1 MTAPADGNA
10 GAGDAAGS
18 FGEIPRP
25 NEAYGAQ
32 NPRFADSDRN
42 DGQQGQVSQGVD
54 LGPNFERL
62 EEERPE
68 LVNALRELVRQYR
81 VEGVA
86 ARMHE
91 IRRIRQ
97 ARLFWQ
103 GLQYA
108 WWNPNDMNWHLPF
121 EQKFNDDRTLEEM
134 PRYQFVTNFYQGFGL
149 SFVAVLSQDVPSV
162 RFYPQSA
169 QSLVDIAAA
178 RAASDVAEL
187 IERNNHVEQ
196 LLTSIG
202 YFLWTDGKVG
212 AYVRFVKD
220 GQRFGFRE
228 EEILAAV
235 EIPLGVDTWV
245 CPSCGRETP
254 VVGYEEVQNGYP
266 RSAISDQETIQDAG
280 NLPRSLDSGLQKA
293 QTSARDDNFGFGEND
308 GAVGSGAGTGHN
320 PESAYAVDL
329 AGESLAPEGVSYTCP
344 GCGAELGERDLR
356 RAERVTVPRV
366 VETRRVANGQ
376 EVISIAGGLEL
387 NTPVWANEMHEYPYL
402 QWQAEVHRAKL
413 KAAYPLAA
421 GKIESAPS
429 QGPED
434 VYARVSRLSVE
445 QGLPS
450 IHPGD
455 ALMNLITFDRTW
467 LRPWAFYGIENEEVR
482 NELLALFPD
491 GCYVGFAGDVYCEA
505 RNESMDDH
513 WRVLHAL
520 PGDGQNRPS
529 VGDSLVQV
537 QERYN
542 TLSNMQA
549 ETYEYGIPPIYADPQ
564 VLDFDALANQVAEPA
579 AHFPARARPGQ
590 PLAAGFFQP
599 APAQVPPDMIRHQQ
613 DLIGPVS
620 QFLTGLFPAVFG
632 GNMEDVKTASGYAM
646 ARDQAMGRLGLVWR
660 RLKQFYGEVMLLGV
674 DCFRKNRPE
683 DVDVPLL
690 GPDGTLDARMIRVG
704 DLKGNICV
712 HPEADETFPRLKSQ
726 QRGVLQQLFGL
737 KDPLIQE
744 ALAEP
749 ANLGYIKNVLGLTE
763 LVIPGEDSRNKQ
775 LREIQVLLGSVPIVV
790 HVSENVTRDS
800 SVAGKAENPE
810 GSPNDSGGTR
820 DTEHGPRT
828 VVLPSVP
835 VDLLLDDH
843 AVEFEECKR
852 WANSEAGQSAKM
864 TNPAGFA
871 NVRAHAEAHL
881 RAMTTF
887 APPTDSSTQQPPAVR
902 RGQVSPPPA
911 PAPVHE
917 PRAPM
922 VARTPRESSTRADAE
937 RDGQGDHWV
946 TINGNHVLISEP
958 QGKQPAQAQP
968 AASIKVLNKDVTI
981 AYDPRLSVEEKLRA
995 SKEIAAAVDLL
1006 NKNADKLTDD
1016 EKKAIGEIS
1025 SVFETASDKDK
1036 LGATGKGSMTLSKDY
1051 MEAAGVSAAWLAS
1064 LFGHEGQHYLNSGK
1078 YSGTERWRDEQSA
1091 SRVQLG
1097 IGNKIG
1103 FSPNER
1109 SSLQNWMD
1117 DKNRATMQ
1125 EHMEKGYTY

>member
-1 MTAPADGNA
+1 MRDGMDNATRDWEPGMTAPADGNA
-10 GAGDAAGS
+10 GAGGVAQS
-18 FGEIPRP
+18 FGGIPRP
-25 NEAYGAQ
+25 DEAYGAQ
-32 NPRFADSDRN
+32 NPRSADFARN
-42 DGQQGQVSQGVD
+42 EGRESQASQGVD

-81 VEGVA
+81 QEGVT
-86 ARMHE
+86 ARRHE

-121 EQKFNDDRTLEEM
+121 EQKFNDDRALEEM

-187 IERNNHVEQ
+187 VERNNHVEH

-202 YFLWTDGKVG
+202 YFLWTDGKLG
-212 AYVRFVKD
+212 AYVRYVKD

-235 EIPLGVDTWV
+235 EVPLGEDVWV
-245 CPSCGRETP
+245 CPDCGKETP
-254 VVGYEEVQNGYP
+254 AGGGYQGVQDGYQ
-266 RSAISDQETIQDAG
+266 RSDISDQEAREEGGGSLGDG
-280 NLPRSLDSGLQKA
+280 GEGKSRSLVSGLQKA
-293 QTSARDDNFGFGEND
+293 QTSGRDDNEGGDAN
-308 GAVGSGAGTGHN
+308 GAT
-320 PESAYAVDL
+320 AV
-329 AGESLAPEGVSYTCP
+329 CP
-344 GCGAELGERDLR
+344 GCGAELSEKDLR

-421 GKIESAPS
+421 GKIEAAPS

-482 NELLALFPD
+482 KELLALFPD

-632 GNMEDVKTASGYAM
+632 GNMEDVKTASGYAL

-712 HPEADETFPRLKSQ
+712 HPETDETFPRLKSQ

-763 LVIPGEDSRNKQ
+763 LVIPGEDARNKQ
-775 LREIQVLLGSVPIVV
+775 LREIQVLLGSAPIVV
-790 HVSENVTRDS
+790 QQRVGGGQD
-800 SVAGKAENPE
+800 AGSQP
-810 GSPNDSGGTR
+810 GSLDSGPTKTQTSARG
-820 DTEHGPRT
+820 DNPIGDGI
-828 VVLPSVP
+828 VMLPSVA
-835 VDLLLDDH
+835 VDVLMDEH

-881 RAMTTF
+881 RAI
-887 APPTDSSTQQPPAVR
+887 
-902 RGQVSPPPA
+902 QVSQ
-911 PAPVHE
+911 VV
-917 PRAPM
+917 RTS
-922 VARTPRESSTRADAE
+922 AR
-937 RDGQGDHWV
+937 G
-946 TINGNHVLISEP
+946 
-958 QGKQPAQAQP
+958 PAQA
-968 AASIKVLNKDVTI
+968 
-981 AYDPRLSVEEKLRA
+981 
-995 SKEIAAAVDLL
+995 
-1006 NKNADKLTDD
+1006 
-1016 EKKAIGEIS
+1016 
-1025 SVFETASDKDK
+1025 
-1036 LGATGKGSMTLSKDY
+1036 
-1051 MEAAGVSAAWLAS
+1051 
-1064 LFGHEGQHYLNSGK
+1064 
-1078 YSGTERWRDEQSA
+1078 
-1091 SRVQLG
+1091 
-1097 IGNKIG
+1097 
-1103 FSPNER
+1103 
-1109 SSLQNWMD
+1109 
-1117 DKNRATMQ
+1117 
-1125 EHMEKGYTY
+1125 

>member
-1 MTAPADGNA
+1 MTMANREMAGMTAPADGNFPSREM
-10 GAGDAAGS
+10 GAAMDEPGTVHLKVDAT
-18 FGEIPRP
+18 EL
-25 NEAYGAQ
+25 GA
-32 NPRFADSDRN
+32 
-42 DGQQGQVSQGVD
+42 
-54 LGPNFERL
+54 NFELL
-62 EEERPE
+62 EELRPE

-81 VEGVA
+81 MEGVT
-86 ARMHE
+86 ARRHE

-178 RAASDVAEL
+178 KAASDVAEL
-187 IERNNHVEQ
+187 VERNNHVEH

-202 YFLWTDGKVG
+202 YFLWTDGKLG
-212 AYVRFVKD
+212 AYVRYVAD

-228 EEILAAV
+228 QEIVVGV
-235 EIPLGVDTWV
+235 EIPLGADVWK
-245 CPSCGRETP
+245 CSSCGRETA
-254 VVGYEEVQNGYP
+254 VDGDQIADN
-266 RSAISDQETIQDAG
+266 SDQESGTEVTNDEWRVASQDKEKPA
-280 NLPRSLDSGLQKA
+280 PS
-293 QTSARDDNFGFGEND
+293 T
-308 GAVGSGAGTGHN
+308 
-320 PESAYAVDL
+320 
-329 AGESLAPEGVSYTCP
+329 PEGAAPNGYTCP
-344 GCGAELGERDLR
+344 GCGAGLGEKDLR

-387 NTPVWANEMHEYPYL
+387 NTPVWANEMHEFPYL
-402 QWQAEVHRAKL
+402 QWQTEVHRAKL
-413 KAAYPLAA
+413 KAAYPHAA
-421 GKIESAPS
+421 NKIESTPS
-429 QGPED
+429 QGAED
-434 VYARVSRLSVE
+434 VYARVSRISVE

-467 LRPWAFYGIENEEVR
+467 LRPWAFYSVEDEDVR
-482 NELLALFPD
+482 RELLAVFPD
-491 GCYVGFAGDVYCEA
+491 GCYVAFAGDAYCEA

-542 TLSNMQA
+542 VLSNMQA

-613 DLIGPVS
+613 DLIGPVA

-632 GNMEDVKTASGYAM
+632 GNMEDVKTASGYAL
-646 ARDQAMGRLGLVWR
+646 ARDQALGRLGLVWR

-674 DCFRKNRPE
+674 ESFRKNRPE

-690 GPDGTLDARMIRVG
+690 GPDGMLDARMIRVA
-704 DLKGNICV
+704 DLKGNIAV

-744 ALAEP
+744 AMADP
-749 ANLGYIKNVLGLTE
+749 ANIGYIKNVLGLTE
-763 LVIPGEDSRNKQ
+763 LVVPGEDSRNKQ
-775 LREIQVLLGSVPIVV
+775 LREIQALLGAAPIVV
-790 HVSENVTRDS
+790 QVPA
-800 SVAGKAENPE
+800 AGDQKTAISDQEAGGG
-810 GSPNDSGGTR
+810 GS
-820 DTEHGPRT
+820 HT
-828 VVLPSVP
+828 VVLPSVA
-835 VDLLLDDH
+835 VDLLLDNH

-852 WANSEAGQSAKM
+852 WANSEAGQSARM

-881 RAMTTF
+881 RAM
-887 APPTDSSTQQPPAVR
+887 SGS
-902 RGQVSPPPA
+902 G
-911 PAPVHE
+911 
-917 PRAPM
+917 
-922 VARTPRESSTRADAE
+922 
-937 RDGQGDHWV
+937 
-946 TINGNHVLISEP
+946 I
-958 QGKQPAQAQP
+958 
-968 AASIKVLNKDVTI
+968 LN
-981 AYDPRLSVEEKLRA
+981 PS
-995 SKEIAAAVDLL
+995 
-1006 NKNADKLTDD
+1006 
-1016 EKKAIGEIS
+1016 
-1025 SVFETASDKDK
+1025 
-1036 LGATGKGSMTLSKDY
+1036 
-1051 MEAAGVSAAWLAS
+1051 
-1064 LFGHEGQHYLNSGK
+1064 
-1078 YSGTERWRDEQSA
+1078 
-1091 SRVQLG
+1091 
-1097 IGNKIG
+1097 
-1103 FSPNER
+1103 
-1109 SSLQNWMD
+1109 
-1117 DKNRATMQ
+1117 
-1125 EHMEKGYTY
+1125 

>member
-1 MTAPADGNA
+1 MRASMEKQIENSEPGMTAPADGNSA
-10 GAGDAAGS
+10 GEVRG
-18 FGEIPRP
+18 
-25 NEAYGAQ
+25 YGA
-32 NPRFADSDRN
+32 AE
-42 DGQQGQVSQGVD
+42 
-54 LGPNFERL
+54 LGANFELL

-81 VEGVA
+81 QEGVT
-86 ARMHE
+86 ARRHE

-121 EQKFNDDRTLEEM
+121 EQKFSDDRALEEM

-178 RAASDVAEL
+178 KAASDVAEL
-187 IERNNHVEQ
+187 VERNNHVEQ

-202 YFLWTDGKVG
+202 YFLWTDGKLG
-212 AYVRFVKD
+212 AYVRYVAD

-228 EEILAAV
+228 QEIVAGV
-235 EIPLGVDTWV
+235 EIPLGPDVWK
-245 CPSCGRETP
+245 CSNCGRETA
-254 VVGYEEVQNGYP
+254 VGGYQ
-266 RSAISDQETIQDAG
+266 RSDSSDQEAG
-280 NLPRSLDSGLQKA
+280 DDGETLPASLRSAAGGPEYGAQENAGRSG
-293 QTSARDDNFGFGEND
+293 RDDSYGD
-308 GAVGSGAGTGHN
+308 GRISGDQFDDEVLRGANGAPLRMANYKTAGATG
-320 PESAYAVDL
+320 D
-329 AGESLAPEGVSYTCP
+329 GITCP
-344 GCGAELGERDLR
+344 GCGAQLEEKDLR

-387 NTPVWANEMHEYPYL
+387 NTPVWANEMHEFPYL
-402 QWQAEVHRAKL
+402 QWQTEVHRAKL
-413 KAAYPLAA
+413 KAAYPHAA
-421 GKIESAPS
+421 NKIETTPS
-429 QGPED
+429 QGAED
-434 VYARVSRLSVE
+434 VYARVSRISVE

-467 LRPWAFYGIENEEVR
+467 LRPWAFYSVEDEDVR
-482 NELLALFPD
+482 RELLALFPD
-491 GCYVGFAGDVYCEA
+491 GCYVAFAGDAYCEA

-542 TLSNMQA
+542 VLSNMQA

-613 DLIGPVS
+613 DLIGPVA

-632 GNMEDVKTASGYAM
+632 GNMEDVKTASGYAL
-646 ARDQAMGRLGLVWR
+646 ARDQALGRLGLVWR

-674 DCFRKNRPE
+674 ESFRKNRPE
-683 DVDVPLL
+683 DVGVPLL
-690 GPDGTLDARMIRVG
+690 GPDGMLDARMIRVA
-704 DLKGNICV
+704 DLKGNIAV

-744 ALAEP
+744 AMADP
-749 ANLGYIKNVLGLTE
+749 ANIGYIKNVLGLTE
-763 LVIPGEDSRNKQ
+763 LVVPGEDSRNKQ
-775 LREIQVLLGSVPIVV
+775 LREIQVLLG
-790 HVSENVTRDS
+790 
-800 SVAGKAENPE
+800 
-810 GSPNDSGGTR
+810 GSPIMVEVPATVGQKTASGDQEEGGASR
-820 DTEHGPRT
+820 A
-828 VVLPSVP
+828 VVLPSVA
-835 VDLLLDDH
+835 VDLLLDNH

-852 WANSEAGQSAKM
+852 WANSEAGQSARM
-864 TNPAGFA
+864 SNPAGFA

-881 RAMTTF
+881 RAI
-887 APPTDSSTQQPPAVR
+887 QQ
-902 RGQVSPPPA
+902 S
-911 PAPVHE
+911 
-917 PRAPM
+917 
-922 VARTPRESSTRADAE
+922 
-937 RDGQGDHWV
+937 
-946 TINGNHVLISEP
+946 
-958 QGKQPAQAQP
+958 
-968 AASIKVLNKDVTI
+968 
-981 AYDPRLSVEEKLRA
+981 
-995 SKEIAAAVDLL
+995 AAVQ
-1006 NKNADKLTDD
+1006 
-1016 EKKAIGEIS
+1016 GES
-1025 SVFETASDKDK
+1025 ATASQ
-1036 LGATGKGSMTLSKDY
+1036 
-1051 MEAAGVSAAWLAS
+1051 EA
-1064 LFGHEGQHYLNSGK
+1064 
-1078 YSGTERWRDEQSA
+1078 
-1091 SRVQLG
+1091 
-1097 IGNKIG
+1097 
-1103 FSPNER
+1103 
-1109 SSLQNWMD
+1109 
-1117 DKNRATMQ
+1117 
-1125 EHMEKGYTY
+1125 